1 MDENTFEFK
10 DDGLYINDVKIN
22 FWDNLKIESGIDIRT
37 TKLTI
42 SIYGNLHGVDDLP
55 PYDFAKPDE

>member
-10 DDGLYINDVKIN
+10 DDGLYINGVKIN
-22 FWDNLKIESGIDIRT
+22 CWDDLKIESGT
-37 TKLTI
+37 NTVKTKLTI

-55 PYDFAKPDE
+55 PYKFAKPDE

>member
-22 FWDNLKIESGIDIRT
+22 FWDNLKIESGIDIG
-37 TKLTI
+37 I
-42 SIYGNLHGVDDLP
+42 QS
-55 PYDFAKPDE
+55 